1 MTDMPTYRLTYELE
15 IEADNEEEAH
25 GTANAHAE
33 EMLAGDGYLDW
44 ECKMIK
50 R

>member
-1 MTDMPTYRLTYELE
+1 MPTYNLTYVLE
-15 IEADNEEEAH
+15 IEADNEEEACA
-25 GTANAHAE
+25 TADANAE
-33 EMLAGDGYLDW
+33 EMLAGDGCLDW